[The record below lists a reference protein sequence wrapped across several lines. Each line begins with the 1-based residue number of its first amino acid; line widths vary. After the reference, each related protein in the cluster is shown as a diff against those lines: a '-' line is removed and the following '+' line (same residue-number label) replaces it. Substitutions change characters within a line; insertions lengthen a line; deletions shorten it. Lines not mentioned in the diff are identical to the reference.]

1 MVKYTFF
8 RFQLILHLSWT
19 LILVG
24 LETLGKVE
32 MLPLWGFMEG
42 SCYLGCLVVL
52 GGKMEGGMGAMDT
65 VGVVVEELM
74 ASHQGLEELM
84 EEMVS
89 ILLSL
94 VKEVEA
100 VV

>member
-1 MVKYTFF
+1 MGY
-8 RFQLILHLSWT
+8 
-19 LILVG
+19 
-24 LETLGKVE
+24 
-32 MLPLWGFMEG
+32 
-42 SCYLGCLVVL
+42 LVVL

-65 VGVVVEELM
+65 VEVVVEELM
-74 ASHQGLEELM
+74 VSHQGLEELM

>member
-1 MVKYTFF
+1 
-8 RFQLILHLSWT
+8 
-19 LILVG
+19 
-24 LETLGKVE
+24 

-42 SCYLGCLVVL
+42 SCYLGYLVVL